1 MCAPNVMAKVQAEVS
16 RRKFLGL
23 AAGLAAGGVV
33 RASGHE
39 KPKPAAFTHVQDL
52 THVLRHDFPIW
63 PGEDERKLKTQTIYT
78 VKENG
83 FFLRTV
89 TYSEHHGTHM
99 DAPAHFAEGGAT
111 AERLDAANLFAPLAV
126 IHIHD
131 RAAKDPDAWVT
142 PDDVLAWEKR
152 YGPLP
157 KGAFVAMHSGWERFA
172 NDQEKF
178 RNMDASGT
186 MHFPGFSPDAAAML
200 IEEREIV
207 GIGVDTLS
215 LDFGAS
221 KDFKVHLTVLPAG
234 KYGIE
239 NLANLAKVPPA
250 GAYVF
255 IGGPKVEGASG
266 GPTRAIAVW

>member
-1 MCAPNVMAKVQAEVS
+1 LQPSPQ
-16 RRKFLGL
+16 RLIRK
-23 AAGLAAGGVV
+23 GGIV

-39 KPKPAAFTHVQDL
+39 KPRPAAFTNVQDL

-63 PGEDERKLKTQTIYT
+63 PGEDERKLKTKTIYT
-78 VKENG
+78 V
-83 FFLRTV
+83 
-89 TYSEHHGTHM
+89 THM

-111 AERLDAANLFAPLAV
+111 AEQLDAANLFAPLAV
-126 IHIHD
+126 IHIHE
-131 RAAKDPDAWVT
+131 RAARDPDAWVT
-142 PDDVLAWEKR
+142 PDDILAWEKKH
-152 YGPLP
+152 GPLP

-178 RNMDASGT
+178 RNMDDSGT
-186 MHFPGFSPDAAAML
+186 MHFPGAAAML

-255 IGGPKVEGASG
+255 IGGPKVEARARGPAPSSPPPRSGRGGA
-266 GPTRAIAVW
+266 R